1 MNNIYFI
8 GMCISMAIYIVIG
21 IIVSRR
27 VKDIDDYYVA
37 GRNAPTFLISGSLIA
52 SYVGV
57 ALFMGDAAESYSGI
71 FSSIVF
77 LAVMQTAG
85 YIIGAVFFG
94 RYLRRSGVLTIP
106 EFFKKRFDSKAMKTL
121 AAITAIITMSVYLI
135 SIVQGIGTLMNV
147 VTGVDYK
154 ICVTLAL
161 VVFTFVT
168 VLSGSNGVLITDTLM
183 ASIFTLAMLL
193 AALFISHRTGGLFY
207 SIDGKI

>member
-8 GMCISMAIYIVIG
+8 GMCISMALYVVIG
-21 IIVSRR
+21 VIVSRR
-27 VKDIDDYYVA
+27 VKSIDDYYVA

-77 LAVMQTAG
+77 LAIMQTAG

-106 EFFKKRFDSKAMKTL
+106 EFFMKRFASTRMKNL
-121 AAITAIITMSVYLI
+121 SALTAIVTMSVYLI

-154 ICVTLAL
+154 ICVKPL
-161 VVFTFVT
+161 
-168 VLSGSNGVLITDTLM
+168 
-183 ASIFTLAMLL
+183 
-193 AALFISHRTGGLFY
+193 
-207 SIDGKI
+207 SIDTPLMMWASLFSTKANPHTSQQGYSCKSLPDSVDLLTVIVTSPLKK